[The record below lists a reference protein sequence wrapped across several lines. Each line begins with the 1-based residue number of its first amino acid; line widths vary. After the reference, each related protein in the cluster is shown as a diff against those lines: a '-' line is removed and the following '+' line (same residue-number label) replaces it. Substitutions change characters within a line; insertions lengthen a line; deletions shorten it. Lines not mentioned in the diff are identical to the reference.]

1 MATTTYYDISIS
13 ISDGSMTASNTA
25 EFKASRGLKYA
36 LTDILTNN
44 KDSILNTFPT
54 NQWIYQWIISSNID
68 QSFESFFTAFGVTG
82 NQNLMNALLDDSLIQ
97 ELGPGTY
104 DLSFEGY

>member
-1 MATTTYYDISIS
+1 MAATYYDINIK
-13 ISDGSMTASNTA
+13 ISDGSMTATNTA
-25 EFKASRGLKYA
+25 EFKATRNLKAA

-54 NQWIYQWIISSNID
+54 NQWIYQWIISSKEL
-68 QSFESFFTAFGVTG
+68 SFESFFTAFGVTG
-82 NQNLMNALLDDSLIQ
+82 NENLMNALRDDSTIS

-104 DLSFEGY
+104 DLSFEG